1 MNQKILL
8 YILIIENIKKIISL
22 ITNELKYITIP
33 YNDDYSIPIIFTQI
47 NGIKIE
53 TVLDNNIN
61 FNYLT
66 TKSFNLSDINFHYN
80 TEKIN
85 IKGNTY
91 DAYFYIGNISIYD
104 NNNSVFELENFN
116 SFVIDDKSIIS
127 SITIFFILQ
136 QLEEKLLIDNKQ
148 FLLDINH
155 KKCIFGDITKDQE
168 EYKQKPY
175 FDFDLFANSI
185 FYSGDSKGVFKA
197 QLKRLYI
204 ANNYISIEKN
214 ISFNI
219 NEKFT
224 FIPYNI
230 IKEITNDKKISN
242 LDCQLF
248 LLDSRGKYTIKC
260 HKKEI
265 NKLPNLVF
273 LFNNSTFNIPF
284 SLLFEEYDSNYCIS
298 LIRNKIKL
306 QNIEDEK
313 KENEENEWEIGYSI
327 IKNFNYTLFDY
338 DRRAVIF
345 YSDSLI
351 GLNPPKN
358 AKKLSKN
365 IFYLLS
371 IILGISSI
379 FLLFIRIKINR
390 IPLDAKK

>member
-1 MNQKILL
+1 MSQKIIL
-8 YILIIENIKKIISL
+8 YIFIVFNIKIIFSL
-22 ITNELKYITIP
+22 ITNELKCIHISYT
-33 YNDDYSIPIIFTQI
+33 DDYSIPIIITQI
-47 NGIKIE
+47 NDIKIE
-53 TVLDNNIN
+53 TVLDNNLN

-66 TKSFNLSDINFHYN
+66 TKNFNLSDINFHYS

-85 IKGNTY
+85 IKENTY

-104 NNNSVFELENFN
+104 SKSIFQLENFN

-127 SITIFFILQ
+127 SITIFYILQ
-136 QLEEKLLIDNKQ
+136 QLKEKLLIENRI

-155 KKCIFGDITKDQE
+155 KNCLFGDLPEDYSK
-168 EYKQKPY
+168 EYIQKSHL
-175 FDFDLFANSI
+175 DLFAYSI
-185 FYSGDSKGVFKA
+185 FYSWDSKGVFKTK
-197 QLKRLYI
+197 LNRLYI
-204 ANNYISIEKN
+204 GNNYISIEKN

-219 NEKFT
+219 NEKYT

-230 IKEITNDKKISN
+230 IREIANDKKISE
-242 LDCQLF
+242 LDCKLF
-248 LLDSRGKYTIKC
+248 LLDQRGKYAIKC
-260 HKKEI
+260 NKKKI
-265 NKLPNLVF
+265 NKIPNLFF

-284 SLLFEEYDSNYCIS
+284 GLLFEDYDSNYCIS

-306 QNIEDEK
+306 QNIENEK

-338 DRRAVIF
+338 DKRAVIF

-358 AKKLSKN
+358 AKKVSKN